1 MQQRGGLQ
9 NERGARDACPADE
22 QSAQTGD
29 DPIPGLQV
37 RRAFTAAI
45 QDQKLMPDQ
54 DRFRDHAAK
63 LAGPGQPHD
72 SDDQM
77 KQKNEEVAHP
87 DNRNKARQPSDFTPT
102 LEFAMDPPSIP
113 ALASFRRLRNASYLF
128 STVFSSI

>member
-1 MQQRGGLQ
+1 
-9 NERGARDACPADE
+9 
-22 QSAQTGD
+22 
-29 DPIPGLQV
+29 
-37 RRAFTAAI
+37 
-45 QDQKLMPDQ
+45 MPDQ

-102 LEFAMDPPSIP
+102 LEFAMDTIASGQPSAPQIQVVLNWFEDVKQRV
-113 ALASFRRLRNASYLF
+113 AQ
-128 STVFSSI
+128 